1 MIIFLLGFMGA
12 GKTTIGRDLA
22 NSMNFKFIDL
32 DEYIEKKENS
42 TVFDIFNKK
51 GEKHFR
57 QLEHYSL
64 KELILLNNIVIA
76 TGGGAPCFFN
86 NISIMNKYGLT
97 IYINVDS
104 QTLFSRIKKT
114 KDKRPLLKNIDDK
127 QMLNFITKKVI
138 EREIYYK
145 QSKKIVNYKNLSIDK
160 LKSIIL

>member
-1 MIIFLLGFMGA
+1 MGA

-42 TVFDIFNKK
+42 TIFDIFNKK
-51 GEKHFR
+51 GENHFR

-76 TGGGAPCFFN
+76 TGGGTPCFFD

-97 IYINVDS
+97 IYINVDY
-104 QTLFSRIKKT
+104 QTLLSRIKKT

-138 EREIYYK
+138 EREIYYE

>member
-57 QLEHYSL
+57 QLEYYSL

-76 TGGGAPCFFN
+76 TGGGTPCFFD

-97 IYINVDS
+97 IYINVDY
-104 QTLFSRIKKT
+104 QTLLSRIKKT

-127 QMLNFITKKVI
+127 QMLNFITKKVT

>member
-1 MIIFLLGFMGA
+1 MGA

-42 TVFDIFNKK
+42 TIFDIFNKK
-51 GEKHFR
+51 GENHFR

-64 KELILLNNIVIA
+64 NELILLNNIVIA
-76 TGGGAPCFFN
+76 TGGGTPCFFD

-97 IYINVDS
+97 IYINVDY
-104 QTLFSRIKKT
+104 QTLLSRIKKT

>member
-76 TGGGAPCFFN
+76 TGGGTPCFFD

-97 IYINVDS
+97 IYINVDY
-104 QTLFSRIKKT
+104 QTL
-114 KDKRPLLKNIDDK
+114 L
-127 QMLNFITKKVI
+127 
-138 EREIYYK
+138 
-145 QSKKIVNYKNLSIDK
+145 SKY
-160 LKSIIL
+160 

>member
-1 MIIFLLGFMGA
+1 MGA

-76 TGGGAPCFFN
+76 TGGGTPCFFDN
-86 NISIMNKYGLT
+86 HNFMKSIGNT
-97 IYINVDS
+97 IYLKVS
-104 QTLFSRIKKT
+104 PEELYKRLQKT
-114 KDKRPLLKNIDDK
+114 NNRPLLFNNKLNLNQFIQDNLMSRVSCYSESNFTLDSDNILAEELSD
-127 QMLNFITKKVI
+127 LI
-138 EREIYYK
+138 R
-145 QSKKIVNYKNLSIDK
+145 KIKYEENTY
-160 LKSIIL
+160 

>member
-57 QLEHYSL
+57 HLEHYSL

-76 TGGGAPCFFN
+76 TGGGTPCFFD

-97 IYINVDS
+97 IYINVDY
-104 QTLFSRIKKT
+104 QTLLSRIKKT

-127 QMLNFITKKVI
+127 QMLNFITKKVT

>member
-1 MIIFLLGFMGA
+1 MGA

-51 GEKHFR
+51 GEKHFW

-76 TGGGAPCFFN
+76 TGGGTPCFFD

-97 IYINVDS
+97 IYINVDY
-104 QTLFSRIKKT
+104 QTLLSRIKKT